1 MFTHNII
8 NLSHLSMSGD
18 TKCARIYQI
27 HKRVAIIRSVG
38 RLRGTSR
45 RLCNIFKFQPILGM
59 QLSSNTTF
67 KQGRCCSSVYDLCQQ
82 NAHALFQIVKIIQ
95 LYFSTV
101 HSVLYYNDYK
111 TGLRVFTISGG

>member
-1 MFTHNII
+1 MITHNII

-38 RLRGTSR
+38 RLR
-45 RLCNIFKFQPILGM
+45 RLCNILKFQPILGM

-67 KQGRCCSSVYDLCQQ
+67 KQRGGAAHLFMICVSKMRMLCSKS
-82 NAHALFQIVKIIQ
+82 
-95 LYFSTV
+95 S
-101 HSVLYYNDYK
+101 
-111 TGLRVFTISGG
+111 R